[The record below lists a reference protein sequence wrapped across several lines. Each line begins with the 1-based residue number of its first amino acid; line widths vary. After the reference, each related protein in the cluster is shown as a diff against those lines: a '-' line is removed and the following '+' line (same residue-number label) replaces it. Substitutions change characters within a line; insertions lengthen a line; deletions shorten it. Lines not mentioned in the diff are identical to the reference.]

1 MNAKKEYQK
10 PSVEKIKI
18 DRDISM
24 VMMTTP
30 PGDPMG
36 GMFITPEKKWLKN
49 LDETVQVFFTCFEIA
64 QTKLNA

>member
-1 MNAKKEYQK
+1 MNSKKKYQK

-24 VMMTTP
+24 VMMTSP

-36 GMFITPEKKWLKN
+36 GMFIAPKKK
-49 LDETVQVFFTCFEIA
+49 
-64 QTKLNA
+64 